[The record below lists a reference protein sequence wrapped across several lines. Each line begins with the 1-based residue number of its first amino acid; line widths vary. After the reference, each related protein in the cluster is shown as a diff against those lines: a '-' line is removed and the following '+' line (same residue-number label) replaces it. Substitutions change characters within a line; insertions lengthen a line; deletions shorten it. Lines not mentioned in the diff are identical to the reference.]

1 MPLVASTPDQRVLAF
16 VAHCSSP
23 RGVGEFLY
31 GTIGLNGN
39 SGPGQPPLVLS
50 LTVIVSLAGLLHRWQ
65 PFPIRRGWWQQ
76 GFSSASLASAY
87 RWTLHSTFRRPWLGV
102 GLALVLPV
110 MGFAVF
116 ATLPQQFFPPTN
128 RDQFQ
133 IEFQLPTQVSL
144 DATQQQ
150 VLAGS
155 GPGAA
160 KP

>member
-1 MPLVASTPDQRVLAF
+1 MASTLTTVLAF
-16 VAHCSSP
+16 VPIASSP
-23 RGVGEFLY
+23 GGVGEFI
-31 GTIGLNGN
+31 GTIGLTVILALV
-39 SGPGQPPLVLS
+39 SSLVLS

-150 VLAGS
+150 VLA
-155 GPGAA
+155 ARDLVLQ

>member
-1 MPLVASTPDQRVLAF
+1 MRCRGVYRRGCKPAEGHPPYRKASAGAPGGFHPDHGCWPLCPL
-16 VAHCSSP
+16 P
-23 RGVGEFLY
+23 RPPGGVGEFI
-31 GTIGLNGN
+31 GTIGLTVILALV
-39 SGPGQPPLVLS
+39 SSLVLS

-116 ATLPQQFFPPTN
+116 ATPAPAVFSAHQPGP
-128 RDQFQ
+128 
-133 IEFQLPTQVSL
+133 VS
-144 DATQQQ
+144 D
-150 VLAGS
+150 
-155 GPGAA
+155 
-160 KP
+160 